1 MAEWFLTVKRA
12 FPGDFLYLDVGAN
25 IGIHGLHAAK
35 AGATVWAVEPQA
47 KNLQK
52 ARIRYFYFSIIKGSY
67 SFCSFLR
74 SYSLVQVFSHCQKLC
89 DTLYDTR
96 NMVPCTG
103 KDPFAL

>member
-52 ARIRYFYFSIIKGSY
+52 AHNNIP
-67 SFCSFLR
+67 
-74 SYSLVQVFSHCQKLC
+74 
-89 DTLYDTR
+89 TLLHIPWKKY
-96 NMVPCTG
+96 
-103 KDPFAL
+103 

>member
-52 ARIRYFYFSIIKGSY
+52 VRISYYYFQLLRVHILFVH
-67 SFCSFLR
+67 SFN
-74 SYSLVQVFSHCQKLC
+74 HI
-89 DTLYDTR
+89 TPEA
-96 NMVPCTG
+96 VP
-103 KDPFAL
+103 

>member
-52 ARIRYFYFSIIKGSY
+52 ARIRYFYFSITKSSY
-67 SFCSFLR
+67 SFYSFLG
-74 SYSLVQVFSHCQKLC
+74 SYSLVQVFHTVKNFVTHFM
-89 DTLYDTR
+89 TLLSFHQS
-96 NMVPCTG
+96 V
-103 KDPFAL
+103 